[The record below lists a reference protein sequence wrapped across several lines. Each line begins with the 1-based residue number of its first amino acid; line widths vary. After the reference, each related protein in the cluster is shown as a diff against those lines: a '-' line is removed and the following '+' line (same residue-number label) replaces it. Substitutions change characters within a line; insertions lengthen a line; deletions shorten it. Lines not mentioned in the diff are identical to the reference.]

1 MCFKRC
7 ERYEID
13 ESLHVDESSVE
24 TVPVEDNNDR
34 ISRFVVPELVAAPAT
49 AADVAV
55 ADG

>member
-34 ISRFVVPELVAAPAT
+34 ISRFVVPELVAA
-49 AADVAV
+49 ADVAV